1 MLVIISEAN
10 QFLTMLITQF
20 LKNLNYIRCAI
31 SFPGFTQYLLIGTS
45 NRIHAVDLLTDQRGI
60 IMSALSYSNAIEID
74 TVEMKLYFE
83 DYGHIKVRDNKDVN
97 VIVANANVE
106 KMTVDWIGRRI
117 FWTEKYESRISVA
130 NLDGKER
137 RVIAN
142 TSGKPREIAI
152 DPISG

>member
-1 MLVIISEAN
+1 MKLIG
-10 QFLTMLITQF
+10 FLTILIAQF

-31 SFPGFTQYLLIGTS
+31 SFPGFTQYLLLGTL
-45 NRIHAVDLLTDQRGI
+45 NKIHAVDLLTDQRGI
-60 IMSALSYSNAIEID
+60 IMNAVSASNAIAID

-83 DYGHIKVRDNKDVN
+83 EYGHIKVRDNNREEAN

-117 FWTEKYESRISVA
+117 FWTEKYQNRISVA
-130 NLDGKER
+130 NLDAKER

-142 TSGKPREIAI
+142 TSGNPLGIAI

>member
-1 MLVIISEAN
+1 
-10 QFLTMLITQF
+10 MLITQF

-31 SFPGFTQYLLIGTS
+31 SFPGFTQYLLIGTL
-45 NRIHAVDLLTDQRGI
+45 NEIHAVDLLTNQRGI
-60 IMSALSYSNAIEID
+60 IMGTLSYSNAIAID
-74 TVEMKLYFE
+74 PVEMKLYFE
-83 DYGHIKVRDNKDVN
+83 EDGHIKVRDNNREDVN
-97 VIVANANVE
+97 VIVAIANVE

-117 FWTEKYESRISVA
+117 FWTEKYRISEA

-142 TSGKPREIAI
+142 TSENPLGIAI